1 METRFSDSPDG
12 EIRKYT
18 KTLLMALAMVALTAA
33 VAFASKGGEEGATAM
48 DWLWRII
55 DFSLIFA
62 VLVWVWIKFGNPA
75 LLGRIAGI
83 EASLEEAKKTR
94 EEALSKLS
102 AVEAKLKDKDAELK
116 SILEVARTNGE
127 KEKELLLKEA
137 ETMVVDV
144 VASAREL
151 IDAELGKAKEA
162 IRREAA
168 LKAVELAEKMVRENV
183 KKEDQARMLQE
194 YLEKV
199 GR

>member
-12 EIRKYT
+12 GIKKYT
-18 KTLLMALAMVALTAA
+18 KMLLMALAMVALTAA

-62 VLVWVWIKFGNPA
+62 VLVWVWIKFGKPA

-144 VASAREL
+144 AASAREL

-162 IRREAA
+162 IRRE
-168 LKAVELAEKMVRENV
+168 
-183 KKEDQARMLQE
+183 
-194 YLEKV
+194 
-199 GR
+199 